1 MKTLQILA
9 VLAASLFAY
18 SASALTIQVTS
29 AVDGGF
35 DRAVPG
41 SFSGAA
47 LDGTTASSFD
57 ETIFQNITSGANA
70 GRNIYKVGHFN
81 SANANYWG
89 ANSQLE
95 QAFTFTVSDTGGAF
109 SGGANTTGTP
119 RYRMYRSNPGSA
131 TQYYYKPWL
140 ALEVGTTTT
149 TLGAQTNDRQIGI
162 QFEGVGIAFTDFSHT
177 YGTTTDSIS
186 VVAPV
191 PEPSTYALLAGF
203 AAFLFVAIKRRK

>member
-41 SFSGAA
+41 TFSGAA
-47 LDGTTASSFD
+47 LDGTEASSFD
-57 ETIFQNITSGANA
+57 ETIFQNPTGANA
-70 GRNIYKVGHFN
+70 GRSIYKVGHFN

-89 ANSQLE
+89 ANSQLA
-95 QAFTFTVSDTGGAF
+95 QAFTFTVTDTGGAF

-149 TLGAQTNDRQIGI
+149 TLGAQSNDRQIGI

-177 YGTTTDSIS
+177 YGSTTDSIS

>member
-9 VLAASLFAY
+9 VLTATLFAY

-29 AVDGGF
+29 AVGGSF

-57 ETIFQNITSGANA
+57 ETIFQNITTGNNA

-81 SANANYWG
+81 SSNANYWG
-89 ANSQLE
+89 ANSQLA
-95 QAFTFTVSDTGGAF
+95 QAFTFTVSDIGTAPTGSA
-109 SGGANTTGTP
+109 TGPAP

-149 TLGAQTNDRQIGI
+149 TLGAQSNDRQIGI
-162 QFEGVGIAFTDFSHT
+162 QFEGTGIAFTDFSHT
-177 YGTTTDSIS
+177 YGSTTDSIS
-186 VVAPV
+186 VVSAV

>member
-57 ETIFQNITSGANA
+57 ETIFQNITTGNNA

-81 SANANYWG
+81 SSNANYWG
-89 ANSQLE
+89 ANSQLA
-95 QAFTFTVSDTGGAF
+95 QAFTFTVSDIGTAPTGSA
-109 SGGANTTGTP
+109 TGPAP

-149 TLGAQTNDRQIGI
+149 TLGAQSNDRQIGI
-162 QFEGVGIAFTDFSHT
+162 QFEGTGIAFTDFSHT
-177 YGTTTDSIS
+177 YGSTTDSIS

>member
-1 MKTLQILA
+1 MKTLQLLA

-18 SASALTIQVTS
+18 SASALVISVDSTIG
-29 AVDGGF
+29 GGF

-41 SFSGAA
+41 SFSGDA

-57 ETIFQNITSGANA
+57 ETIFQNITTGNNA

-81 SANANYWG
+81 PVNANYWG
-89 ANSQLE
+89 ANSQLA
-95 QAFTFTVSDTGGAF
+95 QAFTFTVSNIGTAATGSATGAV
-109 SGGANTTGTP
+109 P

-140 ALEVGTTTT
+140 DLAVGTTTT

-162 QFEGVGIAFTDFSHT
+162 QFEGTGIAFTSFTHT
-177 YGTTTDSIS
+177 YGSTSDTIS
-186 VVAPV
+186 VQAV